1 MSLKT
6 KSGASMLNYTHFK
19 SNIFSLF
26 ILLLLVSVANG
37 STVIFS
43 GRFSESNIT
52 WEYNENGDCFPQY
65 QNLSVL
71 QDTGKPVLPVNYH
84 NLLIP
89 AGSTNANLQ
98 LVPLKTRIIELPAE
112 LSIALPEV
120 DSQGVSVNY
129 NSLQFSNNRF
139 PANWN
144 SQNNVSVYKGCSLA
158 SMSSY
163 PLRAIID
170 DNGNYVALELLEQ
183 YEIILVDSETSIQDF
198 VATRQRAVPG
208 ERQKIEAS
216 LARVVDNPEMIPA
229 YMRAES
235 TQTNQVETGH
245 NPERVPDLDGS
256 PVSYLIITN
265 NELEASFQQLADY
278 RTSIGM
284 PAAVR
289 TVEWI
294 ESNCRNGAD
303 VQETIRFFIRDAY
316 EQWGLEYV
324 VIGGDTDVIPARY
337 VKDYLYGAAGY
348 TIIPADL
355 YFSCLDGNWNGDG
368 DDTYGEV
375 SVTYGDDLC
384 DMASEVALGRIP
396 VSSVHETQDYIAKV
410 VLYEGQSAGTNW
422 TNGFLAAAEVLF
434 WIDDETPSTDG
445 ASFAEDLINDS
456 VVPCTDMSATR
467 YYENYTAYPGSL
479 EETKTAVINAINSN
493 QYGIMSQIGHGF
505 FFDMSLG
512 EGVFTV
518 SDADE
523 LENHDHPF
531 LLYALNCAS
540 AAFDYSCL
548 MERLVLHPTGGSIA
562 SIGSSRAAFPYTSN
576 NYQQQFFSLLLCDEV
591 TTLGDT
597 VEQSRLPFIVDVNQ
611 PSFNRWTYMNYTLL
625 GDPGLSIWTSEV
637 RDLAVSLDP
646 ALEVG
651 NQTVTAFVESDM
663 LPVPGATVTLSM
675 GDDVYVTGIT
685 DVNGEVDFELTI
697 VEAGI
702 ATLSATA
709 SNNENSQVDIAVNN
723 SGAYLAVSNYQIID
737 DGTEGSIGNA
747 NGIIEAGETVAIRPT
762 VTDTGSGGASNV
774 TGSLS
779 IDNPGISILVS
790 SSVIGNVPS
799 GGSVQAATSFLIW
812 VTPDFGDGSTFDAQF
827 SISGT
832 RDIWLTEN
840 LISVAAPE
848 LEIIELVW
856 SDVEFGDGDGVLDND
871 ELVTVVPSIKNFGE
885 GTVDWVNAELF
896 SYSPTVTIGDWSSSF
911 GSLELLQIGEVA
923 TPFTFQVS
931 DVLLPYQCYII
942 FMDNYGRSF
951 THYFS
956 LDPPAAP
963 VDIVADSS
971 MGADIIALS
980 WTPNSEDDLY
990 GYNVYRSPSF
1000 MGTFEK
1006 INQDLIVG
1014 TSYFRD
1020 AGLEL
1025 LTRYY
1030 YVVSAVDSSLVE
1042 SVVSIQVG
1050 QSTAPPESGNF
1061 PLPIAIET
1069 SGHFAVGD
1077 VNGNGSLEIVLGADE
1092 VYVWD
1097 SLGNELIDGDGN
1109 AQTLGPI
1116 TNLDGTFSP
1125 SGLALY
1131 DLDGIPGMEIIA
1143 MERDAQLIHIFRWD
1157 GTELDGWPQSCG
1169 LKWSWATPAVGDVDG
1184 DGDPEIV
1191 VNNLRGQTMVWHA
1204 DGTELLDG
1212 DANPVTNGVFFVR
1225 PNANFEWGVSSPAL
1239 CDLDGDGAVEIIFG
1253 TKYGWNHQNY
1263 LHALK
1268 YDQSQPAGF
1277 PYAVGNGGS
1286 IVCSPAIG
1294 DFDNNGDLEITFISE
1309 DNMLHAIHHDGSVV
1323 DGFPVAGFTSS
1334 SANVGIPCPS
1344 PALGDFNGDGSLE
1357 IVAIEVVSVNESH
1370 IHVVYADTTGGF
1382 TPGTDI
1388 PGYPIF
1394 IPGNSESSPV
1404 VGDISGDGL
1413 LDVLFGIGG
1422 GSEDSP
1428 NNLYAFSATGASID
1442 GFPITLGGPVRPAPV
1457 ICDLDHDSDVD
1468 IVYGGWDLLIHV
1480 WDMPFQYDALNVPW
1494 PTFACNSA
1502 RTGVYDPDNLTAVP
1516 DHYNPSLFTVLP
1528 VYPNPFNPATNIRL
1542 YVPEGIS
1549 KPVDVSV
1556 FDVQGRRV
1564 RRLHTG
1570 LTPAGWNQWTWYGL
1584 NDNGRKVSSGT
1595 YFLRALWGSENSVQ
1609 KMTLVK

>member
-1 MSLKT
+1 
-6 KSGASMLNYTHFK
+6 MLNYTYFK
-19 SNIFSLF
+19 SNILSLF
-26 ILLLLVSVANG
+26 ILILLVSVANG
-37 STVIFS
+37 GTVIFS
-43 GRFSESNIT
+43 GSFSLDDIV

-65 QNLSVL
+65 HDLSVL

-89 AGSTNANLQ
+89 AGSNNSHLQ
-98 LVPLKTRIIELPAE
+98 LVPLKTRIIELPSE
-112 LSIALPEV
+112 LSLALPEV
-120 DSQGVSVNY
+120 DSQGVSVDY
-129 NSLQFSNNRF
+129 NFLQSSDNRF

-144 SQNNVSVYKGCSLA
+144 SPSNVSVYKGYSLA
-158 SMSSY
+158 SISSY
-163 PLRAIID
+163 PLRAVID
-170 DNGNYVALELLEQ
+170 ENGNYVALELLEQ
-183 YEIILVDSETSIQDF
+183 YEIILVEGEINIQDF
-198 VATRQRAVPG
+198 VATRQRQIPG
-208 ERQKIEAS
+208 EKQKIEAA
-216 LARVVDNPEMIPA
+216 LAKIVDNPEMISA
-229 YMRAES
+229 YMREEGTQISPIES
-235 TQTNQVETGH
+235 GH
-245 NPERVPDLDGS
+245 NPERVPGLDGS

-265 NELEASFQQLADY
+265 NELESTFQQLADY

-289 TVEWI
+289 TIEWI

-303 VQETIRFFIRDAY
+303 IQETIRFFISDAY

-324 VIGGDTDVIPARY
+324 VIGGDTDVVPARFI
-337 VKDYLYGAAGY
+337 KDYLYGAAGY
-348 TIIPADL
+348 TEIPADL
-355 YFSCLDGNWNGDG
+355 YFACLDGNWNGDG

-375 SVTYGDDLC
+375 STTYGDDLC

-396 VSSVHETQDYIAKV
+396 SSTVHETQDYIAKV
-410 VLYEGQSAGTNW
+410 ILYEGQSAGVTW

-434 WIDDETPSTDG
+434 WIDEVTPSTDG
-445 ASFAEDLINDS
+445 ASFAEDLINDF
-456 VVPCTDMSATR
+456 VVPCTDMSFTR
-467 YYENYTAYPGSL
+467 YYENYTVYPGSL
-479 EETKTAVINAINSN
+479 DETKDAVISAINSN

-518 SDADE
+518 SDADA
-523 LENHDHPF
+523 LENHEHPM
-531 LLYALNCAS
+531 LLFALNCAS

-548 MERLVLHPTGGSIA
+548 MERLVLHPTGGTIA

-576 NYQQQFFSLLLCDEV
+576 NYQQEFFSLLLCEGV
-591 TTLGDT
+591 NTLGDT
-597 VEQSRLPFIVDVNQ
+597 VELSRLPYLADVNH

-625 GDPGLSIWTSEV
+625 GDPGLSIWTSDV
-637 RDLAVSLDP
+637 IDMTVSLDS

-651 NQTVTAFVESDM
+651 NQTVTAYVESN
-663 LPVPGATVTLSM
+663 LAPVPGATVTLSM
-675 GDDVYVTGIT
+675 GDDVYVNRIT
-685 DVNGEVDFELTI
+685 DVNGEVVFDITL
-697 VEAGI
+697 VEAGV
-702 ATLSATA
+702 ASLSARA
-709 SNNENSQVDIAVNN
+709 PNKEISQVDIAVNN
-723 SGAYLAVSNYQIID
+723 SGAYLAVSSFQIID
-737 DGTEGSIGNA
+737 DGTDGSIGNA
-747 NGIIEAGETVAIRPT
+747 NGVIEAGETVAIRPT
-762 VTDTGSGGASNV
+762 VTDTGSGGAGNV

-779 IDNPGISILVS
+779 IVDPGISVLVS

-799 GGSVQAATSFLIW
+799 GGSVQAATSFLIL
-812 VTPDFGDGSTFDAQF
+812 VSPDFGDGTTFEAQF

-848 LEIIELVW
+848 MEIVELVW
-856 SDVEFGDGDGVLDND
+856 SDVEYGDGDGVLDD
-871 ELVTVVPSIKNFGE
+871 LELVTIVPSIKNFGS
-885 GTVDWVNAELF
+885 GTADYTFAQL
-896 SYSPTVTIGDWSSSF
+896 SSDSPTVIIGDFTSNF
-911 GSLELLQIGEVA
+911 GPLELLQTGESA
-923 TPFTFQVS
+923 TQFTLQVS
-931 DVLLPYQCYII
+931 DVLLPYQCYIV
-942 FMDNYGRSF
+942 FTDNYGRSF
-951 THYFS
+951 THYFT
-956 LDPPAAP
+956 LDPPSAP
-963 VDIVADSS
+963 VDIEADSS

-1006 INQDLIVG
+1006 INHDIVVG

-1030 YVVSAVDSSLVE
+1030 YVISAVDSSLVE
-1042 SVVSIQVG
+1042 SPMSIQVG

-1077 VNGNGSLEIVLGADE
+1077 VNGDGNLEIVLGADE
-1092 VYVWD
+1092 IYVWD
-1097 SLGNELIDGDGN
+1097 SMGNELIDGDGN

-1131 DLDGIPGMEIIA
+1131 NLDGIPGMEIIA
-1143 MERDAQLIHIFRWD
+1143 MEQDAQMIHIFRWD

-1191 VNNLRGQTMVWHA
+1191 VNNLRGQTMVWHV

-1212 DANPVTNGVFFVR
+1212 DDDPGTNGVFFVR
-1225 PNANFEWGVSSPAL
+1225 PNGNFEWGVSSPAL

-1268 YDQSQPAGF
+1268 YDQSEAAGF

-1286 IVCSPAIG
+1286 IVNSPAIG
-1294 DFDNNGDLEITFISE
+1294 DFDNDDDFEITFISE
-1309 DNMLHAIHHDGSVV
+1309 DNMLHAIHHDGAVV
-1323 DGFPVAGFTSS
+1323 DGFPVTGFTSNS
-1334 SANVGIPCPS
+1334 SNAGIPCPS

-1357 IVAIEVVSVNESH
+1357 IVAIEVVSINESH
-1370 IHVVYADTTGGF
+1370 IHVVYANDTGGF

-1388 PGYPIF
+1388 PGYPIYV
-1394 IPGNSESSPV
+1394 PGNSESSPV
-1404 VGDISGDGL
+1404 VGDINGDEL
-1413 LDVLFGIGG
+1413 LDVVFGIGG

-1428 NNLYAFSATGASID
+1428 NNIYAFSASGASID
-1442 GFPITLGGPVRPAPV
+1442 GFPVTLGGPIRPTPV
-1457 ICDLDHDSDVD
+1457 ICDLDNDLDVD
-1468 IVYGGWDLLIHV
+1468 IIYGGWDLLIHV
-1480 WDMPFQYDALNVPW
+1480 WDMPFPYNQANVPW
-1494 PTFACNSA
+1494 PTFACNIE
-1502 RTGVYDPDNLTAVP
+1502 RTGVYDPDDLSAVP
-1516 DHYNPSLFTVLP
+1516 EIETPSLFTVLP
-1528 VYPNPFNPATNIRL
+1528 VYPNPFNPATNIKL
-1542 YVPEGIS
+1542 YVPEGTS
-1549 KPVDVSV
+1549 SPVDVSV

-1564 RRLHTG
+1564 RQLHAG
-1570 LTPAGWNQWTWYGL
+1570 QVPSGWNQWTWYGL
-1584 NDNGRKVSSGT
+1584 NDSGRNVSSGT
-1595 YFLRALWGSENSVQ
+1595 YFLRALWGNENSVQ

>member
-1 MSLKT
+1 
-6 KSGASMLNYTHFK
+6 MLNHTQFK
-19 SNIFSLF
+19 SNILSLF
-26 ILLLLVSVANG
+26 ILLLFASVVNAG
-37 STVIFS
+37 TVIYSGSFS
-43 GRFSESNIT
+43 ASNIT
-52 WEYNENGDCFPQY
+52 WEYSDNGDCFPKY
-65 QNLSVL
+65 QGLSIL
-71 QDTGKPVLPVNYH
+71 QDTGNPVLPVNYH

-89 AGSTNANLQ
+89 AGYNKANLQ
-98 LVPLKTRIIELPAE
+98 LVPLKTRVIELPAA
-112 LSIALPEV
+112 LSLALPEI

-129 NSLQFSNNRF
+129 NYLQSSSDRF
-139 PANWN
+139 PANWS

-163 PLRAIID
+163 PLRAVID
-170 DNGNYVALELLEQ
+170 ENGNYVALELLEQ
-183 YEIILVDSETSIQDF
+183 YEIVLVDSEVAIQDF
-198 VATRQRAVPG
+198 VATRQRTIPG
-208 ERQKIEAS
+208 EKQKIEAA
-216 LARVVDNPEMIPA
+216 LARVVDNPEMISA
-229 YMRAES
+229 YMREES
-235 TQTNQVETGH
+235 TQISQIDSGH
-245 NPERVPDLDGS
+245 NPERVPGLDGS

-284 PAAVR
+284 PSAVR

-316 EQWGLEYV
+316 QQWGLEYV

-337 VKDYLYGAAGY
+337 VKDYLYGASGY

-355 YFSCLDGNWNGDG
+355 YFACLDGNWNADG

-375 SVTYGDDLC
+375 SITYGDDLC

-396 VSSVHETQDYIAKV
+396 VSTVLETQNYIAKV
-410 VLYEGQSAGTNW
+410 VLYEGQSAGANW
-422 TNGFLAAAEVLF
+422 TNGFMAAAEVLF
-434 WIDDETPSTDG
+434 WIDDVTPSTDG
-445 ASFAEDLINDS
+445 ASFAEDLINDF
-456 VVPCTDMSATR
+456 VVPCTDMNVTR

-479 EETKTAVINAINSN
+479 EETKSVVIDAINSN

-512 EGVFTV
+512 DGVFKV
-518 SDADE
+518 SDADA
-523 LENHDHPF
+523 LENHEHPV
-531 LLYALNCAS
+531 LLFALNCAS

-548 MERLVLHPTGGSIA
+548 MERLVLHPTGGTIA

-576 NYQQQFFSLLLCDEV
+576 NYQQEFFSLLLCDGV

-597 VEQSRLPFIVDVNQ
+597 VEQSRLPYLADVNQ

-625 GDPGLSIWTSEV
+625 GDPGLSIWTNEV
-637 RDLAVSLDP
+637 SDLTVSIDT

-651 NQTVTAFVESDM
+651 NQIVTAYAESNM
-663 LPVPGATVTLSM
+663 LPVLGAKVTLSM

-685 DVNGEVDFELTI
+685 DINGEVDFEITI
-697 VEAGI
+697 VEAGT
-702 ATLSATA
+702 ATLSAT
-709 SNNENSQVDIAVNN
+709 STNKEISQVDIAVNN
-723 SGAYLAVSNYQIID
+723 SGAYLTVSSFQIID
-737 DGTEGSIGNA
+737 DGSDGSIGNA
-747 NGIIEAGETVAIRPT
+747 NGVMEAGETIAILPT
-762 VTDTGSGGASNV
+762 VTDTGSGGAGNV

-779 IDNPGISILVS
+779 ISDPGISVLGS

-799 GGSVQAATSFLIW
+799 GGSVQAATPFLIH
-812 VTPDFGDGSTFDAQF
+812 VTPDFGDGLTFDAQF

-832 RDIWLTEN
+832 RDIWLTESV
-840 LISVAAPE
+840 ISVAAPE
-848 LEIIELVW
+848 LEIVKLVW
-856 SDVEFGDGDGVLDND
+856 SDVEFGNGDGVLDND
-871 ELVTVVPSIKNFGE
+871 ELVVVLSSIKNFGA
-885 GTVDWVNAELF
+885 GTADWVSAELF
-896 SYSPTVTIGDWSSSF
+896 SDDYIVTIGDNSSSY
-911 GSLELLQIGEVA
+911 GPLELLQTGEAV
-923 TPFTFQVS
+923 TPFTLQVS
-931 DVLLPYQCYII
+931 DVSRSYQCYIV
-942 FMDNYGRSF
+942 FTDNHGRSF

-1006 INQDLIVG
+1006 VNQDIIVG

-1030 YVVSAVDSSLVE
+1030 YVVSAVDSSFVE
-1042 SVVSIQVG
+1042 SVMSIQIG
-1050 QSTAPPESGNF
+1050 QSTAPPEAGNF
-1061 PLPIAIET
+1061 PLPIALET

-1077 VNGNGSLEIVLGADE
+1077 VNGDGTLEIVLGADE
-1092 VYVWD
+1092 IYVWD
-1097 SLGNELIDGDGN
+1097 SQGNELIDGDGN
-1109 AQTLGPI
+1109 GQTLGPI
-1116 TNLDGTFSP
+1116 TDFDGSFSP

-1131 DLDGIPGMEIIA
+1131 NLDGIPGMEIIA
-1143 MERDAQLIHIFRWD
+1143 MEKDAQLIHIFRWD

-1191 VNNLRGQTMVWHA
+1191 VNNLRGQTMVWHV

-1212 DANPVTNGVFFVR
+1212 DANPATNGVFFVR
-1225 PNANFEWGVSSPAL
+1225 PEANYEWGISSPSL

-1253 TKYGWNHQNY
+1253 TKYGWNNQNY

-1268 YDQSQPAGF
+1268 YDQTEAAGF

-1286 IVCSPAIG
+1286 IANSPAVG
-1294 DFDNNGDLEITFISE
+1294 DFDNDGDFEITFISE

-1323 DGFPVAGFTSS
+1323 DGFPVTGFTSN
-1334 SANVGIPCPS
+1334 SANVGCISAPS

-1357 IVAIEVVSVNESH
+1357 IAAVEVVSVHESYL
-1370 IHVVYADTTGGF
+1370 HVVYTDTTGGF

-1388 PGYPIF
+1388 PGYPIYL
-1394 IPGNSESSPV
+1394 PGNSESSPV
-1404 VGDISGDGL
+1404 VGDINGDGL
-1413 LDVLFGIGG
+1413 LDILFGIGG
-1422 GSEDSP
+1422 GSEDTP

-1442 GFPITLGGPVRPAPV
+1442 GFPITLSGPVRPAPV
-1457 ICDLDHDSDVD
+1457 ICDLDHDFDVD

-1480 WDMPFQYDALNVPW
+1480 WDMPFPYDPLNVPW
-1494 PTFACNSA
+1494 PTFAGNSA
-1502 RTGVYDPDNLTAVP
+1502 RTGVYSPDYLTAVP
-1516 DHYNPSLFTVLP
+1516 DLETPSLFTVLP

-1570 LTPAGWNQWTWYGL
+1570 LVPAGWNQWTWYGL
-1584 NDNGRKVSSGT
+1584 NENGRNVSSGT
-1595 YFLRALWGSENSVQ
+1595 YFLRALWGNENSVQ

>member
-1 MSLKT
+1 
-6 KSGASMLNYTHFK
+6 MLNYTHFK
-19 SNIFSLF
+19 NNILSLL
-26 ILLLLVSVANG
+26 ILLFLVSVANG
-37 STVIFS
+37 GTVIYSGSFS
-43 GRFSESNIT
+43 ATDIT
-52 WEYNENGDCFPQY
+52 WEYSENGVCFPQY
-65 QNLSVL
+65 QDLSVL

-89 AGSTNANLQ
+89 AGSNNSHLQ

-112 LSIALPEV
+112 LSLALPEV
-120 DSQGVSVNY
+120 DSQGVSVDYNY
-129 NSLQFSNNRF
+129 LQSSENRF

-144 SQNNVSVYKGCSLA
+144 SKSNVSVYKGCSLA

-163 PLRAIID
+163 PIRAVID
-170 DNGNYVALELLEQ
+170 ENGNYVALELLEQ
-183 YEIILVDSETSIQDF
+183 YEIILVEGEVNIQDF

-208 ERQKIEAS
+208 EKQKIEAA
-216 LARVVDNPEMIPA
+216 LARMVDNPEMISA
-229 YMRAES
+229 YMRDEGTQISPVES
-235 TQTNQVETGH
+235 GH
-245 NPERVPDLDGS
+245 NPERVPGLDGS

-265 NELEASFQQLADY
+265 NELEATFQQLADY

-289 TVEWI
+289 TIEWI

-303 VQETIRFFIRDAY
+303 VQETIRFFISDAY

-324 VIGGDTDVIPARY
+324 VIGGDTDVVPARY
-337 VKDYLYGAAGY
+337 IKDYLYGAAGY
-348 TIIPADL
+348 TVIPADL
-355 YFSCLDGNWNGDG
+355 YFACLDGNWNGDG

-375 SVTYGDDLC
+375 SITYGDDLC

-396 VSSVHETQDYIAKV
+396 VSTVHETQDYIAKV
-410 VLYEGQSAGTNW
+410 ILYEGQPAGADW

-445 ASFAEDLINDS
+445 ASFAQDLIDDF
-456 VVPCTDMSATR
+456 VVPCTDMSVTR

-479 EETKTAVINAINSN
+479 DETKPAVISAINSN

-512 EGVFTV
+512 SGVFTV
-518 SDADE
+518 SDADA

-548 MERLVLHPTGGSIA
+548 MERLVLHPTGGTIA

-576 NYQQQFFSLLLCDEV
+576 NYQQEFFSLLLCEGV
-591 TTLGDT
+591 SILGDT
-597 VEQSRLPFIVDVNQ
+597 VELSRLPFIGDVDH

-637 RDLAVSLDP
+637 RDMSVSLDP

-651 NQTVTAFVESDM
+651 NQTVTAYVESDM

-675 GDDVYVTGIT
+675 GDDVYVTGIS
-685 DVNGEVDFELTI
+685 DINGEVDFDITL
-697 VEAGI
+697 VEAGVVS
-702 ATLSATA
+702 LSARTP
-709 SNNENSQVDIAVNN
+709 NKEVCQEDIAVNN
-723 SGAYLAVSNYQIID
+723 SGAYLTVSSFQIID
-737 DGTEGSIGNA
+737 DGTNGSTGNA
-747 NGIIEAGETVAIRPT
+747 NGVIEAGETVAIRPT
-762 VTDTGSGGASNV
+762 VTDTGSGGAGNV

-779 IDNPGISILVS
+779 VDNPEISVLVS

-799 GGSVQAATSFLIW
+799 GGSVQAATSFLIL
-812 VTPDFGDGSTFDAQF
+812 VDPDFGDGSTFEAQF

-848 LEIIELVW
+848 LETVKLVW
-856 SDVEFGDGDGVLDND
+856 SDVEFGDGDGVLDNN
-871 ELVTVVPSIKNFGE
+871 ELVTIVPSIKNFGS
-885 GTVDWVNAELF
+885 GTSDYTFAQLF
-896 SYSPTVTIGDWSSSF
+896 SDSPTVTIGDNTSNC
-911 GSLELLQIGEVA
+911 GSLELLQIGELV
-923 TPFTFQVS
+923 TPFTLQVS
-931 DVLLPYQCYII
+931 DVLLPYQCYIV
-942 FMDNYGRSF
+942 FTDTYGRNF

-956 LDPPAAP
+956 LDPPSAP
-963 VDIVADSS
+963 IDIVADSS

-980 WTPNSEDDLY
+980 WAPNSEEDLY

-1000 MGTFEK
+1000 MGAFEK
-1006 INQDLIVG
+1006 INQDIIVG

-1030 YVVSAVDSSLVE
+1030 YVISAVDSSLVE
-1042 SVVSIQVG
+1042 SVMSIQVG
-1050 QSTAPPESGNF
+1050 QSTAPPESGDF
-1061 PLPIAIET
+1061 PLPISVET

-1077 VNGNGSLEIVLGADE
+1077 VNGDGTLEIVLGADE

-1097 SLGNELIDGDGN
+1097 ALGNELIDGDGN

-1116 TNLDGTFSP
+1116 TDIDGTFSP

-1143 MERDAQLIHIFRWD
+1143 TEIDAELIHIFRWD

-1169 LKWSWATPAVGDVDG
+1169 LKWNWATPAVGDVDG

-1225 PNANFEWGVSSPAL
+1225 PNANYEWGVSSPAL
-1239 CDLDGDGAVEIIFG
+1239 YDLDGDGADEIIFG

-1268 YDQSQPAGF
+1268 FDQSEAAGF
-1277 PYAVGNGGS
+1277 PFAVGNGGS
-1286 IVCSPAIG
+1286 IVNSPAIG
-1294 DFDNNGDLEITFISE
+1294 DFDNNGDFEITFISE
-1309 DNMLHAIHHDGSVV
+1309 DDMLHAIHHDGSVV
-1323 DGFPVAGFTSS
+1323 DGFPVVDFISS

-1357 IVAIEVVSVNESH
+1357 IVAIEVVNVNESH
-1370 IHVVYADTTGGF
+1370 IHVVYASDIGGF

-1388 PGYPIF
+1388 PGYPIY

-1404 VGDISGDGL
+1404 VGDINGDEL
-1413 LDVLFGIGG
+1413 LDVVFGIGG

-1428 NNLYAFSATGASID
+1428 NNIYAFSTTGASID

-1457 ICDLDHDSDVD
+1457 ICDLDNDLDVD
-1468 IVYGGWDLLIHV
+1468 IIYGGWDLLIHV
-1480 WDMPFQYDALNVPW
+1480 WDMPFPYNQVNVPW

-1502 RTGVYDPDNLTAVP
+1502 RTGVYDPDDLSAVP
-1516 DHYNPSLFTVLP
+1516 DLETPSLFTVLP

-1542 YVPEGIS
+1542 YVPEGTS
-1549 KPVDVSV
+1549 SPVDVSV

-1564 RRLHTG
+1564 RQLHAG
-1570 LTPAGWNQWTWYGL
+1570 QVPAGWNQWTWYGL
-1584 NDNGRKVSSGT
+1584 NDSGRNVSSGT
-1595 YFLRALWGSENSVQ
+1595 YFLRALWGNENSVQ